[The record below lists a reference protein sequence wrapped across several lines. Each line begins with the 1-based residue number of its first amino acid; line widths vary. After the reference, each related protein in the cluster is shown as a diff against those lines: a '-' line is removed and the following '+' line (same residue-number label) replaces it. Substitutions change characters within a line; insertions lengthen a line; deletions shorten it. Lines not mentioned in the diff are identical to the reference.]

1 MSLKHFF
8 IAMALIAGQANVAV
22 ASGLG
27 SLGVFL
33 KTVTSGRADFTQVVT
48 SPAREGQTQRVKTS
62 TGQFVFARP
71 LRFRFDYQK
80 PFAQTIVADG
90 QSLWLYD
97 ADLNQVTVRPQ
108 SQALAATPAALIALA
123 PDVATLRSDFVLA
136 DAPDR
141 DGLEWVMATPR
152 ANDSQIQSVQ
162 MGFLTSGEATTL
174 KRLQIEDSFG
184 QRSVLSFEAIVVNTT
199 LPAGV
204 FVFKAPPGAD
214 VIRQ

>member
-62 TGQFVFARP
+62 TGQFAFARP

-123 PDVATLRSDFVLA
+123 SDVAALRSDFVLA

-184 QRSVLSFEAIVVNTT
+184 QRSVLIFEAIVVNTT